1 MPELLRSKKVTARK
15 AHSCATCYAAAIQPG
30 QSYQRDTYVY
40 DGHVYDW
47 VMCEACHSIASRVF
61 AWVDYY
67 DEGIGADDYEEW
79 AREYETTDPDAIAYI
94 IRRGLKPRADVEI
107 RRQP

>member
-61 AWVDYY
+61 AWPILNRDNP
-67 DEGIGADDYEEW
+67 DITPRRRARGNPRSTTADARGASEGERHD
-79 AREYETTDPDAIAYI
+79 
-94 IRRGLKPRADVEI
+94 RRP
-107 RRQP
+107 